1 MPLIHVVKPR
11 EAKQRNSFGVAF
23 DLLAIGPQSMV
34 TKMHYL
40 KENVIPFHSHPNEQ
54 TGYILSGR
62 IRVLTRDSRHEL
74 DPGDTYAIP
83 ANIEHS
89 IEIIEDAKEVQVFT
103 RPSGAPR
110 GRAASPWPAQ
120 GVRVRMIAANASI
133 STAPPLALR
142 PRSALWRQR
151 RSSFRT
157 AD

>member
-1 MPLIHVVKPR
+1 MPLIHVVKLR

-89 IEIIEDAKEVQVFT
+89 IEIIDDAEEVQVFT
-103 RPSGAPR
+103 PPR
-110 GRAASPWPAQ
+110 ED
-120 GVRVRMIAANASI
+120 
-133 STAPPLALR
+133 
-142 PRSALWRQR
+142 
-151 RSSFRT
+151 FR
-157 AD
+157 